1 MLQLPQV
8 DSIQSPQGGLF
19 FPLQLSL
26 ANMENGE
33 GFFQQS
39 STTGFGLESVLR
51 QNIVNSEY
59 YRSSCMTL
67 KTVSEVVDE
76 IYNSVQHLEPWMS
89 GNARGPSSAFC
100 LMHRL
105 FTMRVT
111 EDELQAMID
120 HEDSPYI
127 RAVSGSS
134 AVMMQCT
141 ACKGGG
147 QQYEN
152 EQ

>member
-1 MLQLPQV
+1 MLDACAIQRLVSQLFIMASS
-8 DSIQSPQGGLF
+8 D
-19 FPLQLSL
+19 
-26 ANMENGE
+26 

-59 YRSSCMTL
+59 YRSSCVTL
-67 KTVSEVVDE
+67 QTVSDVVDE

-105 FTMRVT
+105 FTIKVT
-111 EDELQAMID
+111 EDELQSMID

-127 RAVSGSS
+127 RAVSG
-134 AVMMQCT
+134 
-141 ACKGGG
+141 
-147 QQYEN
+147 
-152 EQ
+152 